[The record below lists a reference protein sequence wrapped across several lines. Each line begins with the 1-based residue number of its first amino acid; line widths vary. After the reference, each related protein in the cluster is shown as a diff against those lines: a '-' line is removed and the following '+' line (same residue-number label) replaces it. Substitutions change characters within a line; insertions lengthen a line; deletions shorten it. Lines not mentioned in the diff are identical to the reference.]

1 MFIHFLHSKLL
12 NYQRVQ
18 FDASLRSPIQLAGKK
33 SQGWWRVEINGMADL
48 MEAMVSLKIEDAWK
62 P

>member
-1 MFIHFLHSKLL
+1 MFK
-12 NYQRVQ
+12 YQRVQ
-18 FDASLRSPIQLAGKK
+18 LDASQRSPIQLAGEK

-62 P
+62 PWKWLRRK